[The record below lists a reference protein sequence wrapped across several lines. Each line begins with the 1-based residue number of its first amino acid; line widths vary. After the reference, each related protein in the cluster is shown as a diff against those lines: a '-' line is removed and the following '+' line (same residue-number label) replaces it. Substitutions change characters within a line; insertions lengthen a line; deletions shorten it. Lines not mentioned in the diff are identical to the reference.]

1 MLDNSTLSQLKQL
14 KQDIE
19 DSKEYAEGL
28 VKGTQ
33 RKFGFVV
40 LEDGREIFLS
50 PDEMVKV
57 FPGDKVNILITTEQ
71 KNTKDKN
78 AKDKVSGTL
87 QALLQSPLKE
97 FNGRYII
104 KGQGH
109 FVEPDLPQLNRW
121 IFVPP
126 AARKN
131 AAAGDYIRCKISRH
145 PYPNEKPQAKILEVI
160 GNLEKKGIETEY
172 VTSKFQLDPAWKD
185 NWEESLAT
193 VDFSQRK
200 DMQDVPFVTIDAA
213 STRDMDDA
221 LYVSKTDRGWT
232 LQVAIADPDAFVIS
246 NSDLDKQIS
255 QRAISTYMPGCAIP
269 MLPAKLANDLCSL
282 APEKIRPAMVCQIE
296 VNSAGDIED
305 YSIIE
310 ATISSKAKLTYDDV
324 SVFLDQGDGIT
335 ALANCSAHGDVL
347 TQLKKLSDALLLNR
361 KDKNL
366 VIPNR
371 PDLRLV
377 LNAKGKMDRIV
388 LQHKNSASQV
398 VEECMIAANRCVTQM
413 LDDDAIFVSHPGF
426 RPERV
431 ADVCKLA
438 EEQLS
443 LTNIDV
449 TQPEGYRHI
458 IKSID
463 DDSLDFPLRAVL
475 SRLLSRAR
483 LSNKRLPHFGMGLPS
498 YTTFTSPIRKYT
510 DLLVHRII
518 KEKLHGLAQTRCSDE
533 QLAAIQQRQDNSRQA
548 RSQMEQWLKCQFIQ
562 PLVGREFSGQVSQ
575 INSNGFT
582 VRLDENLIEGFVETR
597 TLPDKY
603 SFDPMRLRLKSKK
616 LTIELDQAI
625 NIVVKEVDCDQRSI
639 RFTLPVAVQQP
650 TETAEPAP
658 PLIENANASVNGSI
672 E

>member
-1 MLDNSTLSQLKQL
+1 MLDISTLSQLKQL
-14 KQDIE
+14 KQNIE
-19 DSKEYAEGL
+19 DSKEYAEGV

-40 LEDGREIFLS
+40 LEDGREVFLS
-50 PDEMVKV
+50 PDEMMKV
-57 FPGDKVNILITTEQ
+57 FPGDKVKILVTTEQ
-71 KNTKDKN
+71 GNTKDKN
-78 AKDKVSGTL
+78 AKPKVSGTL
-87 QALLQSPLKE
+87 QALLQSTLKE
-97 FNGRYII
+97 FNGRYVV

-131 AAAGDYIRCKISRH
+131 AKAGDYIRCRISRH

-160 GNLEKKGIETEY
+160 GNLDKKGIEAEY

-185 NWEESLAT
+185 NWEESLTT
-193 VDFSQRK
+193 VDFSQRQ
-200 DMQDVPFVTIDAA
+200 DLQDVPFFTIDAA

-221 LYVSKTDRGWT
+221 LYVSTTDTGWK
-232 LQVAIADPDAFVIS
+232 LQVAIADPDAFITA
-246 NSDLDKQIS
+246 NSELDKHIS

-269 MLPAKLANDLCSL
+269 MLPPKLANDLCSL
-282 APEKIRPAMVCQIE
+282 APDQVRPALVCEIDITT
-296 VNSAGDIED
+296 AGDIEN
-305 YSIIE
+305 YRIIE
-310 ATISSKAKLTYDDV
+310 ATICSKAKLSYDDV
-324 SVFLDQGDGIT
+324 AAFLDHSDAPAAST
-335 ALANCSAHGDVL
+335 DCHKHGDVL
-347 TQLKKLSDALLLNR
+347 ILLKELSDALLRNR
-361 KDKNL
+361 TENNL

-377 LNAKGKMDRIV
+377 LNARGKIDHIE
-388 LQHKNSASQV
+388 LQDKNSAGQL

-443 LTNIDV
+443 LTDIDV
-449 TQPEGYRHI
+449 TQPDGYQKI
-458 IKSID
+458 IKAID
-463 DDSLDFPLRAVL
+463 DDALDFPLRAVL

-483 LSNKRLPHFGMGLPS
+483 LSNTRLPHFGMGLPS

-518 KEKLHGLAQTRCSDE
+518 KEKLHGKPQTRFSDE
-533 QLAAIQQRQDNSRQA
+533 QLAAIQQRQDDSRQA
-548 RSQMEQWLKCQFIQ
+548 RSQMEQWLKCQFIL
-562 PLVGREFSGQVSQ
+562 PLVGQEFSGQVSQ
-575 INSNGFT
+575 VNSNGFA
-582 VRLDENLIEGFVETR
+582 VRLDDNLIEGFVETR
-597 TLPDKY
+597 ALPDKY

-616 LTIELDQAI
+616 LSIELDQAI
-625 NIVVKEVDCDQRSI
+625 TVVVKEVDCDQRAI
-639 RFTLPVAVQQP
+639 RFTLPVAAK
-650 TETAEPAP
+650 EKA
-658 PLIENANASVNGSI
+658 
-672 E
+672 

>member
-14 KQDIE
+14 KKDIVG
-19 DSKEYAEGL
+19 SKEYAEGL

-40 LEDGREIFLS
+40 LDDGREIFLS
-50 PDEMVKV
+50 PDEMMKV
-57 FPGDKVNILITTEQ
+57 FPGDRVKILIISEQ

-78 AKDKVSGTL
+78 AKPKVSGTL

-121 IFVPP
+121 IFIPP
-126 AARKN
+126 AARKH
-131 AAAGDYIRCKISRH
+131 ASAGDYIRCRISRH

-160 GNLEKKGIETEY
+160 GNLGEKGIESKY

-185 NWEESLAT
+185 NWEESLAV

-200 DMQDVPFVTIDAA
+200 DMQDVPFITIDAA

-221 LYVSKTDRGWT
+221 LYVSKTDQGWK

-269 MLPAKLANDLCSL
+269 MLPTKLAHDLCSL
-282 APEKIRPAMVCQIE
+282 APDQIRPAMVCQIDI
-296 VNSAGDIED
+296 NSEGDIEN
-305 YSIIE
+305 YNIVE
-310 ATISSKAKLTYDDV
+310 ATVSSKAKLSYDDV
-324 SVFLDQGDGIT
+324 SAFLDQRDNAT
-335 ALANCSAHGDVL
+335 ALANCSAHNDVL
-347 TQLKKLSDALLLNR
+347 TQLKELSDALLRNR

-377 LNAKGKMDRIV
+377 LNAKGKMDRIE

-443 LTNIDV
+443 LTDIDV
-449 TQPEGYRHI
+449 TQPDGYRHI

-463 DDSLDFPLRAVL
+463 DDLLDFPLRAVL

-518 KEKLHGLAQTRCSDE
+518 KEKLHGLPQTRYNDE
-533 QLAAIQQRQDNSRQA
+533 QLEAIQQRQDNSRLA
-548 RSQMEQWLKCQFIQ
+548 RSQMEQWLKCQYIQ
-562 PLVGREFSGQVSQ
+562 PLVGQEFGGQVSQ

-625 NIVVKEVDCDQRSI
+625 SIVVKEVDGDQRSI
-639 RFTLPVAVQQP
+639 LFTLPIADQQTTAVI
-650 TETAEPAP
+650 EPKSP
-658 PLIENANASVNGSI
+658 SIENTDATTNESS

>member
-50 PDEMVKV
+50 PDEMIKV
-57 FPGDKVNILITTEQ
+57 FPGDTVKILITTEQ
-71 KNTKDKN
+71 QNTKDKN
-78 AKDKVSGTL
+78 AKPKVSGAL
-87 QALLQSPLKE
+87 QALLHSPLKE
-97 FNGRYII
+97 FSGRYIV

-109 FVEPDLPQLNRW
+109 FVEPDFPQLHRW
-121 IFVPP
+121 IFIPP

-131 AAAGDYIRCKISRH
+131 ASAGDYIRCKISRH

-160 GNLEKKGIETEY
+160 GNLGKKGIEAEY

-185 NWEESLAT
+185 NWEESLAD

-200 DMQDVPFVTIDAA
+200 NMQDVPFVTIDAA

-221 LYVSKTDRGWT
+221 LYASKTDQGWR
-232 LQVAIADPDAFVIS
+232 LQVAIADPDAFIIS
-246 NSDLDKQIS
+246 NSDLDKQIAN
-255 QRAISTYMPGCAIP
+255 RAISTYMPGCAIP

-282 APEKIRPAMVCQIE
+282 APEQIRPAIVCTID
-296 VNSAGDIED
+296 VNSSGDIED
-305 YSIIE
+305 YTISE
-310 ATISSKAKLTYDDV
+310 ATICSQAKLSYDHV
-324 SVFLDQGDGIT
+324 SAFLEQRDDAT
-335 ALANCSAHGDVL
+335 ALANCSAHSEAL
-347 TQLKKLSDALLLNR
+347 IQLKQLSDALFLNR
-361 KDKNL
+361 KEKNL

-377 LNAKGKMDRIV
+377 LNAKGKMDRIE

-398 VEECMIAANRCVTQM
+398 VEECMIAANRCVTQT

-443 LTNIDV
+443 LTNVDV
-449 TQPEGYRHI
+449 TQPDGYQRI

-518 KEKLHGLAQTRCSDE
+518 KEQLRGLSQTRCSDE

-562 PLVGREFSGQVSQ
+562 PLIGQEFSGQISQ

-603 SFDPMRLRLKSKK
+603 SFDPMRLRLKSKN
-616 LTIELDQAI
+616 LTIELDQTI
-625 NIVVKEVDCDQRSI
+625 KIVVKEVDCDQRSI
-639 RFTLPVAVQQP
+639 RFTLPLAAQQTTVVSESESLP
-650 TETAEPAP
+650 IDKADSST
-658 PLIENANASVNGSI
+658 NKSV

>member
-1 MLDNSTLSQLKQL
+1 MFDNSTLSQLKQL
-14 KQDIE
+14 KKDIE
-19 DSKEYAEGL
+19 DSKEYAEGI

-40 LEDGREIFLS
+40 LADGREIFLN
-50 PDEMVKV
+50 PDEMTKV
-57 FPGDKVNILITTEQ
+57 FPGDNVKILITTEQ
-71 KNTKDKN
+71 NKTKDKN
-78 AKDKVSGTL
+78 AKPKVSGVL

-97 FNGRYII
+97 LNGRYII

-121 IFVPP
+121 IFIPP

-131 AAAGDYIRCKISRH
+131 AAAGDYIRCKLSRH

-172 VTSKFQLDPAWKD
+172 VTSKFQLDPVWKD
-185 NWEESLAT
+185 SWEESLADI
-193 VDFSQRK
+193 DFSQRK
-200 DMQDVPFVTIDAA
+200 DMQDIPFVTIDAA

-221 LYVSKTDRGWT
+221 LYVSKSDNGWR
-232 LQVAIADPDAFVIS
+232 LLVAIADPGAFIIS
-246 NSDLDKQIS
+246 NSELDQQIA
-255 QRAISTYMPGCAIP
+255 QRAISTYMPGYAIP

-282 APEKIRPAMVCQIE
+282 APGQVRPALICQIDI
-296 VNSAGDIED
+296 NATGDIV
-305 YSIIE
+305 SHNIVE
-310 ATISSKAKLTYDDV
+310 AVMSSKAKLSYDDV
-324 SVFLDQGDGIT
+324 SIFLDQRDDTIT
-335 ALANCSAHGDVL
+335 SADCSSHGHVL
-347 TQLKKLSDALLLNR
+347 NQLKELSDALLINR
-361 KDKNL
+361 KENHL

-377 LNAKGKMDRIV
+377 LNANGKMDRIE
-388 LQHKNSASQV
+388 LQNKNSASQV
-398 VEECMIAANRCVTQM
+398 VEECMILANRCVTQM

-443 LTNIDV
+443 LTDVDV
-449 TQPEGYRHI
+449 TQPDGYRHI
-458 IKSID
+458 MNSID
-463 DDSLDFPLRAVL
+463 DDALDFPLRAVL

-483 LSNKRLPHFGMGLPS
+483 LSNKRLPHFGMGLSS

-518 KEKLHGLAQTRCSDE
+518 KEKLRGLPPTRCSDE
-533 QLAAIQQRQDNSRQA
+533 QLEAIQQRQDNSRQA

-562 PLVGREFSGQVSQ
+562 PLVGQNFIGRVSQ

-582 VRLDENLIEGFVETR
+582 VRVDENLIEGFVETR
-597 TLPDKY
+597 ILPDKY
-603 SFDPMRLRLKSKK
+603 SFDPMRLRLKSKT

-625 NIVVKEVDCDQRSI
+625 EIIVKEVDCDQRSI
-639 RFTLPVAVQQP
+639 RFTLPIAAQQAQP
-650 TETAEPAP
+650 E
-658 PLIENANASVNGSI
+658 ASKKVSADGKK
-672 E
+672 